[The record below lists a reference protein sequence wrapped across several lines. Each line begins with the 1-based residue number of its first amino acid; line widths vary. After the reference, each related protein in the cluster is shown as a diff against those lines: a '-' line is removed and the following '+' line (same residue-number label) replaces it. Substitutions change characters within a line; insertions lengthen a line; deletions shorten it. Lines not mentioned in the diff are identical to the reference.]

1 MGLFEEL
8 AVLLQGQ
15 IGIET
20 SLSGEGGVQRLGL
33 VRPGTG
39 DGFGLDVARFPST
52 LEPALDMV
60 GTETPKTL
68 ATRPRGMPPRSTA
81 ESTLSLRSFE
91 YGFIPTSL
99 AEDQS
104 SSKAL

>member
-39 DGFGLDVARFPST
+39 DGFGLDAARFPST

-60 GTETPKTL
+60 GTETPKTS
-68 ATRPRGMPPRSTA
+68 ATRPRGMPRSTA